1 MAPGFSRETRPPG
14 PSGGFIVGGTHEH
27 TKSGPSGR
35 DCGRGTPPA
44 VQATGHHPLR
54 LARQGDH
61 REDSSDLDLLLVT
74 REEVD
79 FQEQGQVERDALR
92 RAMRTYGR
100 EARVNLLWVTREQ
113 LEQEGQYVNSS
124 PTRAMLEG
132 VVFSEHPERYRSRYD
147 AVDPPTPGY
156 NWSAYNAYLATSRQG
171 LDAMIMV
178 LQSHGGGA
186 DRRISSMMP
195 EVMVRLLRQVPTNE
209 ESLQAYALEALRDA
223 LKAAIAGAGE
233 VPRNHAAPTELADAL
248 GRLAPGEDLDTAIP
262 LEAYE
267 RCDGLMSMT
276 AEDFV
281 GRVEETSPGS
291 GGWQCA

>member
-1 MAPGFSRETRPPG
+1 M
-14 PSGGFIVGGTHEH
+14 
-27 TKSGPSGR
+27 
-35 DCGRGTPPA
+35 
-44 VQATGHHPLR
+44 
-54 LARQGDH
+54 
-61 REDSSDLDLLLVT
+61 
-74 REEVD
+74 
-79 FQEQGQVERDALR
+79 
-92 RAMRTYGR
+92 
-100 EARVNLLWVTREQ
+100 
-113 LEQEGQYVNSS
+113 NSS

-132 VVFSEHPERYRSRYD
+132 VVFSEHPERNRSRYD

-156 NWSAYNAYLATSRQG
+156 SWSAYNAYLASSRQG
-171 LDAMIMV
+171 LHAMIIT

-195 EVMVRLLRQVPTNE
+195 EGMVRLLRQVPTNE

-233 VPRNHAAPTELADAL
+233 VPGNHAAPTELADAL

-276 AEDFV
+276 AEEFV
-281 GRVEETSPGS
+281 GRVEEDITRIRRVAMRLRRRTGRR
-291 GGWQCA
+291 A